1 MQTRL
6 ELPAGTEVVAVG
18 APDSAG
24 RLIGKRVPAER
35 WPVIVEQG
43 LPMPNYHLVTG
54 IENRPQEGFE
64 VTGAHL
70 GYPNGL
76 LLPCLETLRA
86 LPWEPGTA
94 IVIGDVRDASRQPVE
109 QAPRRVLQRQIERLN
124 SAGLTA
130 TFASELE
137 FYLFRYSFAEART
150 RHSRLPEPSYHLH
163 ADNDILIAGYDE
175 GFVRDVRRAMHAM
188 EIPVDATQ
196 GEGGQGQHEINL
208 RHADPVRMAD
218 RHVYYKHGV
227 RALAHARGQAVT
239 FMAKISADAPGSS
252 CHVHLCLYGPDG
264 EPAFGVDDLSPLGQ
278 SFLAGLLAYTPELT
292 LLHAPYANSYRRL
305 RPGSFAPS
313 NATWGWDNRSC
324 MVRVVGR
331 GEACR
336 FEFRVPGADANP
348 YHTFAAIIAG
358 GLAGTERGLEP
369 PHPVSGNAYAQA
381 GAQDLPTDLTEALAA
396 FSQSDVATRAF
407 GPAVH
412 RHLTTLG
419 EHERE
424 AGLAVVTDWELSRG
438 LENA

>member
-1 MQTRL
+1 MFTC
-6 ELPAGTEVVAVG
+6 A
-18 APDSAG
+18 
-24 RLIGKRVPAER
+24 
-35 WPVIVEQG
+35 
-43 LPMPNYHLVTG
+43 
-54 IENRPQEGFE
+54 
-64 VTGAHL
+64 
-70 GYPNGL
+70 
-76 LLPCLETLRA
+76 C
-86 LPWEPGTA
+86 
-94 IVIGDVRDASRQPVE
+94 
-109 QAPRRVLQRQIERLN
+109 
-124 SAGLTA
+124 
-130 TFASELE
+130 
-137 FYLFRYSFAEART
+137 
-150 RHSRLPEPSYHLH
+150 
-163 ADNDILIAGYDE
+163 
-175 GFVRDVRRAMHAM
+175 
-188 EIPVDATQ
+188 
-196 GEGGQGQHEINL
+196 
-208 RHADPVRMAD
+208 
-218 RHVYYKHGV
+218 
-227 RALAHARGQAVT
+227 
-239 FMAKISADAPGSS
+239 
-252 CHVHLCLYGPDG
+252 
-264 EPAFGVDDLSPLGQ
+264 Q

-348 YHTFAAIIAG
+348 YHTFAAIIAA

-424 AGLAVVTDWELSRG
+424 AGLAVVTDWELSRE